1 MVVAS
6 EIFETGSPD
15 SFLKVILCEFRVHS
29 RRIASGSGSDILR
42 GALSAQE
49 KGGRV
54 SARRVSVAAE
64 LLLRGQSFTLN
75 SWDEHLK

>member
-42 GALSAQE
+42 RAQE